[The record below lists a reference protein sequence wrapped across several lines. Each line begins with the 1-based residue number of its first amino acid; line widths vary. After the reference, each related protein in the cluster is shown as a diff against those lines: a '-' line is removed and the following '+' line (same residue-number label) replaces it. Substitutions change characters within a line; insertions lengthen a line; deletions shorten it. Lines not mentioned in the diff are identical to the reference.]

1 MKRGLYLLRFFLVVS
16 PLSGLVVWTFGLL
29 VVAASV
35 LIVVAPERTAGALAP
50 LLLLQMFAASSGFAV
65 PARRGH
71 YDLLLTRS
79 GGRTSIALAHWLTSI
94 STGVASWLILASV
107 EALASG
113 RASISLASGTC
124 AAVALVSTIPW
135 AVTIGLP
142 RFSGG
147 IGWLLVLTL
156 AGITFSPGGIDWLSF
171 HSDRHDTLV
180 ASWGFFVYPTA
191 AVGRHLTMSDT
202 VVVAPALLVAVGSMA
217 IACAWV
223 RRAALPLEAAQ

>member
-29 VVAASV
+29 VVAASI
-35 LIVVAPERTAGALAP
+35 LIVFAPERTAGALAP

-94 STGVASWLILASV
+94 APGVAGWLILASV
-107 EALASG
+107 EALVSG

-135 AVTIGLP
+135 AVTIALP

-171 HSDRHDTLV
+171 HPVRHETLA
-180 ASWGFFVYPTA
+180 ASWAFFVYPMT
-191 AVGRHLTMSDT
+191 AVGRHLTTSDT
-202 VVVAPALLVAVGSMA
+202 VVVAPALLVAVAAMA
-217 IACAWV
+217 FACAWV
-223 RRAALPLEAAQ
+223 RRATLPLEAAQ